1 MNSMKMFRH
10 LMAKINKEETNNKK
24 MYSQLHKLSKLL
36 KKRFNKVGLQ
46 FKTQLETN
54 KSEYHY
60 KIIKIIS
67 SLQIYMWAHLQ
78 NW

>member
-10 LMAKINKEETNNKK
+10 RMAKINKEETNNKK
-24 MYSQLHKLSKLL
+24 MYNQLHKLSKLQ

-54 KSEYHY
+54 KSEYHC
-60 KIIKIIS
+60 KIIKIVS
-67 SLQIYMWAHLQ
+67 SLQIYMWALLL
-78 NW
+78 N